1 MNLLLSILASIVIA
15 LSPQTTE
22 APQTNIDSSTS
33 IELGADG
40 CPIEEPCWDYEAENV
55 SDMYEAFG
63 FNTEE
68 EAMDIVSKLPVPS
81 SEVENPMTYVYSG
94 SVIGGTQDDLDPTY
108 FTIESPSHPGVLHII
123 HVEQAWNA

>member
-1 MNLLLSILASIVIA
+1 MNLLLSIIASIVITFA
-15 LSPQTTE
+15 PQTTE
-22 APQTNIDSSTS
+22 APQTSIDSSTS

-68 EAMDIVSKLPVPS
+68 EAMDIVSKLPKLS
-81 SEVENPMTYVYSG
+81 SDRENPMMYEYSG
-94 SVIGGTQDDLDPTY
+94 SVVGGTQDDLDPTY
-108 FTIESPSHPGVLHII
+108 FTIESPTHEGVLHII